1 MMEATEKS
9 HIFQVLFTGS
19 IPQKSLL
26 PLQLDAHARSF
37 IITGEERLLL
47 GVLAL
52 LLMLAA

>member
-26 PLQLDAHARSF
+26 PLQLDARTQL